1 VRRAFVRSCTWLL
14 FGGLPLLL
22 VAFYSL
28 NLLGRGLGH
37 SDFGTFWLAGRAVL
51 HGHSPYP
58 TIQSLPAHASKT
70 FAPFV
75 YPPVAAFLMVPLAAL
90 PLTAAKIA
98 YLLVQLGA
106 LALALRLLGVGDW
119 RCYGLAF
126 ACPQVVESTAI
137 GTISLPLL
145 LAVAAAWRYR
155 ERVVACGL
163 LVASVVTAKLFLWPV
178 WFWLVR
184 TRRYRAAALAVGFS
198 LVAVVAA
205 WAAIG
210 FAGLRDYPTLLAR
223 MTGLEGPH
231 SYSVYA
237 LQRTFGLGDGPAGS
251 ATWALGVIAL
261 AVALRFLRD
270 DRRSLMAMIGV
281 SFVATPI
288 LWPHYLVLLFVP
300 VALAAPVLSPLWLA
314 PLALW
319 VDTTAWSHG
328 SPLRIAGELTIAA
341 VAVGAAIHR
350 SLPPGQRAAVGTT
363 RLRSSE
369 CLQPTGAT
377 SSVL

>member
-1 VRRAFVRSCTWLL
+1 VRRAFVRSCTWVL
-14 FGGLPLLL
+14 FAGFPVLL
-22 VAFYSL
+22 VAFYAV

-58 TIQSLPAHASKT
+58 TIQSLPQHASKT

-75 YPPVAAFLMVPLAAL
+75 YPPVAAFLMAPLAAL
-90 PLTAAKIA
+90 PFTAAKVV
-98 YLLVQLGA
+98 YLVVQLGA
-106 LALALRLLGVGDW
+106 LALALRLLGVRDW

-155 ERVVACGL
+155 DRVVACGL
-163 LVASVVTAKLFLWPV
+163 LVASIVTAKLFLWPV

-184 TRRYRAAALAVGFS
+184 TRRYRIAALAVGFS
-198 LVAVVAA
+198 VVAVVGA

-223 MTGLEGPH
+223 LTGLEGPH
-231 SYSVYA
+231 SYSTYA
-237 LQRTFGLGDGPAGS
+237 LQRAFGIGDSAAGRTTYVLGLL
-251 ATWALGVIAL
+251 ALVLG
-261 AVALRFLRD
+261 LRFVRG
-270 DRRSLMAMIGV
+270 DRRSLVAMLGV

-300 VALAAPVLSPLWLA
+300 VALAAPTLSPLWIA
-314 PLALW
+314 PVALW
-319 VDTTAWSHG
+319 ADTTAWSHG
-328 SPLRIAGELTIAA
+328 NALRIVGELAIAA
-341 VAVGAAIHR
+341 VAVGSAIHR
-350 SLPPGQRAAVGTT
+350 PLPPGQRAAVGTT
-363 RLRSSE
+363 RVRSSE

-377 SSVL
+377 GSVA